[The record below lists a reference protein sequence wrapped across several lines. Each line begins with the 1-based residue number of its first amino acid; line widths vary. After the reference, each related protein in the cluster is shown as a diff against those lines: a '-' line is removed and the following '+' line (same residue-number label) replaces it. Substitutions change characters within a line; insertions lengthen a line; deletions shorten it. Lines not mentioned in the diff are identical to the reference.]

1 MADLFETRSQSPAEN
16 PKLKTRNWLNALQ
29 LMRIPF
35 SIFLMP
41 VFWFALI
48 NIQVDVS
55 KAILAFIAIHL
66 FLYPASNGYNSYFDR
81 DEQSIGGLKN
91 PPKVTKELW
100 YLILLFD
107 FLSILFATFVSVAFA
122 FMAFIYLII
131 SKAYSY
137 DKIRL
142 KKFPIIGALTVVFF
156 QGFWTYMMVQVGVS
170 ASSEIF
176 YRENF
181 LLAVVSSLFLLGSYP
196 ITQIYQHDEDSKH
209 GDRSLSLFLGV
220 NGTFLFSSLA
230 FLLASVLLIYVF
242 LEALYFNFVI
252 IYLIAMLPVNIY
264 FFNWYND
271 YRKGKPV
278 ITFER
283 MMKLNVMSSLL
294 LSSAFIVMLI
304 LK

>member
-1 MADLFETRSQSPAEN
+1 MENLFENRKVKGEMQKWFDAI
-16 PKLKTRNWLNALQ
+16 K

-48 NIQVDVS
+48 NIHVDVS
-55 KAILAFIAIHL
+55 KAILVFITIHL

-107 FLSILFATFVSVAFA
+107 FLSILFATIVSVAFA
-122 FMAFIYLII
+122 FMAFIYLIV

-142 KKFPIIGALTVVFF
+142 KRFPIIGALTVVIF
-156 QGFWTYMMVQVGVS
+156 QGFWTYLMVQVGVS
-170 ASSEIF
+170 DSSQIF
-176 YRENF
+176 YRDNF

-196 ITQIYQHDEDSKH
+196 ITQIYQHEEDRKH
-209 GDRSLSLFLGV
+209 GDYSLSLLLGV
-220 NGTFLFSSLA
+220 KGTFLFSFIA
-230 FLLASVLLIYVF
+230 FLMASGLLMYILV
-242 LEALYFNFVI
+242 EATYFNFI
-252 IYLIAMLPVNIY
+252 AIYLIAMSPVNIY
-264 FFNWYND
+264 FFKWYSD

-278 ITFER
+278 ITFEET
-283 MMKLNVMSSLL
+283 MKLNMMSSLL
-294 LSSAFIVMLI
+294 LSIAFIVMLI